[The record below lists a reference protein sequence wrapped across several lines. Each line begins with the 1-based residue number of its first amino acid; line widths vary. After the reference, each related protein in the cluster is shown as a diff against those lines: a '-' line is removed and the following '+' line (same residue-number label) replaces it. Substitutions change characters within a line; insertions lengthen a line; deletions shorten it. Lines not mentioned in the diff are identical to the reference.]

1 MNRTIRSGGHYR
13 RGYLNATVRLI
24 GWKHGEPSPSV
35 SIIYQIRAVG
45 AKGRSYQAQ
54 SRFAW
59 MKSIRTFRGKTSENL
74 A

>member
-24 GWKHGEPSPSV
+24 GWKHGEP
-35 SIIYQIRAVG
+35 IIYQIRAVG